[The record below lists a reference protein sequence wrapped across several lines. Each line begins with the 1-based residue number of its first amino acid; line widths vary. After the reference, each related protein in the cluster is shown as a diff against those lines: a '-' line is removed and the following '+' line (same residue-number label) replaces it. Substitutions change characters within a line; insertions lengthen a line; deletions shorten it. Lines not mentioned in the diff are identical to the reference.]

1 MSFQKSVSVY
11 SGVGQAGQPASN
23 SPIIAA
29 AGGPGAFQA
38 GANGLIMARFAWRD
52 ATNPKLLNNSGTG
65 KPVGFVMNN
74 ANATIGYLEGSSMTI
89 PAGREASPVVG
100 GDFWAVPYTGAT
112 PGQKVFA
119 DLTNGTIATGA
130 AGSTIDGMIETDWTV
145 TTASAGN
152 AALIVISSW
161 SKA

>member
-1 MSFQKSVSVY
+1 MFQQSVKVY
-11 SGVGQAGQPASN
+11 SGVGQEGQPASN

-38 GANGLIMARFAWRD
+38 GASGLIMSRFAWRN
-52 ATNPKLLNNSGTG
+52 ASNPLRLDNTGTG

-74 ANATIGYLEGSSMTI
+74 ANATIGYLQSNSMTI

-100 GDFWAVPYTGAT
+100 GDFWAKSTTVAT
-112 PGQKVFA
+112 VGQKVFA
-119 DLTNGTIATGA
+119 VLATGLLSTGA
-130 AGSTIDGMIETDWTV
+130 AGATISGAIETDWYV
-145 TTASAGN
+145 ASP
-152 AALIVISSW
+152 AAIGDVLIISTW

>member
-1 MSFQKSVSVY
+1 MFQQSVKVY

-38 GANGLIMARFAWRD
+38 GASGLIMSRFAWRN
-52 ATNPKLLNNSGTG
+52 ASNPLLLDNTGTG
-65 KPVGFVMNN
+65 KPVGFIYNN
-74 ANATIGYLEGSSMTI
+74 ANATIGYLQSNSMTI

-100 GDFWAVPYTGAT
+100 GDFWTISTTVAT
-112 PGQKVFA
+112 VGQKVFA
-119 DLTNGTIATGA
+119 NLTTGLISTGA
-130 AGSTIDGMIETDWTV
+130 AGATVAGSIETDWYV
-145 TTASAGN
+145 ASP
-152 AALIVISSW
+152 AAVGDLLIISTW

>member
-1 MSFQKSVSVY
+1 MSFQKSVNVY

-38 GANGLIMARFAWRD
+38 GTSGLIMARFAWRNS
-52 ATNPKLLNNSGTG
+52 TNPLRLDNTGTG
-65 KPVGFVMNN
+65 KPLGFIYNN
-74 ANATIGYLEGSSMTI
+74 ANATIGYLQGSSMTI

-100 GDFWAVPYTGAT
+100 GDFWAIAT
-112 PGQKVFA
+112 TVATVGQKVFA
-119 DLTNGTIATGA
+119 VLADGTLATGA
-130 AGSTIDGMIETDWTV
+130 AGATISGAVETDWYV
-145 TTASAGN
+145 ASP
-152 AALIVISSW
+152 AAIGDLLIISTW

>member
-1 MSFQKSVSVY
+1 MSFQKSVNVY

-38 GANGLIMARFAWRD
+38 GSSGLVMARFAWRN
-52 ATNPKLLNNSGTG
+52 ASNPLLLDNTGTG
-65 KPVGFVMNN
+65 KPIGFIYNN
-74 ANATIGYLEGSSMTI
+74 ANATIGYLQGNSMTI

-100 GDFWAVPYTGAT
+100 GDFWAISTTVAT
-112 PGQKVFA
+112 VGQKVFA
-119 DLTNGTIATGA
+119 VLATGLLATGA
-130 AGSTIDGMIETDWTV
+130 AGATISGAVETDWYV
-145 TTASAGN
+145 ASP
-152 AALIVISSW
+152 AAIGDLLIISTW

>member
-38 GANGLIMARFAWRD
+38 GTSGLIMARFAWRN
-52 ATNPKLLNNSGTG
+52 ATNPLLLDNTGTG
-65 KPVGFVMNN
+65 KPVGFVQNN
-74 ANATIGYLEGSSMTI
+74 ANATIGYLQGNSMTI
-89 PAGREASPVVG
+89 PSGREASPIVG
-100 GDFWAVPYTGAT
+100 GDFWAISAT
-112 PGQKVFA
+112 AATVGQKVFA
-119 DLTNGTIATGA
+119 VLADGTLKTGA
-130 AGSTIDGMIETDWTV
+130 AGATISGAVETDWFV
-145 TTASAGN
+145 ASP
-152 AALIVISSW
+152 AAIGDVLVISTW